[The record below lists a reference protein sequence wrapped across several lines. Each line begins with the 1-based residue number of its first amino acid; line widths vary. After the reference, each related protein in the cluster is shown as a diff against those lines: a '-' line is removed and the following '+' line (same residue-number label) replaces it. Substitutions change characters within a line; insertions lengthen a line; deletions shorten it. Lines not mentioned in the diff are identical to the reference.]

1 MNINTAAEIAGI
13 RYDDAAILQSAHVK
27 LLLAAAQ
34 GRIDLNAIA
43 REELACRGL
52 GAAGEWVGFE
62 AAARIWAAWPIPER
76 LPPPGCA
83 G

>member
-34 GRIDLNAIA
+34 GRIDLNALA

-52 GAAGEWVGFE
+52 GTDGEWATGKTATAWVRRMIREQAAGS
-62 AAARIWAAWPIPER
+62 
-76 LPPPGCA
+76 
-83 G
+83 